1 MIKHVGLTITDP
13 AEIKNFYQEVLDLN
27 LKKEFTLPKEL
38 NQQIFGFYEDV
49 PVSILSNGKADIEIF
64 VTHLPARNNYSHLC
78 IEVADRDALINK
90 AKMKKYPCI
99 IIEREHEP
107 LVFIQDKFGNNFEI
121 KDKKRH
127 KLHSI

>member
-13 AEIKNFYQEVLDLN
+13 AEIKNFYQEVVDLN

-90 AKMKKYPCI
+90 AKAHKYPCI
-99 IIEREHEP
+99 VVERKFEP
-107 LVFIQDKFGNNFEI
+107 LVFIQDRFGNSFEI
-121 KDKKRH
+121 KDKKGH

>member
-13 AEIKNFYQEVLDLN
+13 DEIKNFYQDILDLN

-49 PVSILSNGKADIEIF
+49 PVSILSNGKSDIEVF

-78 IEVADRDALINK
+78 IEVDDRDALIKKTK
-90 AKMKKYPCI
+90 AHKYPCI
-99 IIEREHEP
+99 VIEREFEP
-107 LVFIQDKFGNNFEI
+107 HVFIQDRFGNSFEV
-121 KDKKRH
+121 KA
-127 KLHSI
+127 LSE